1 MDSRTSRGTYNGTAW
16 TGGTDMF
23 LWTFRFLVLNNVVSI
38 CSVRKCRVPTVMTI
52 GSGAQHG
59 EATSFMPAKALL
71 NGFKVVLSNS
81 LLRRL
86 LQVFISVGSY
96 DR

>member
-23 LWTFRFLVLNNVVSI
+23 LWTFQFLVWNNVVSI
-38 CSVRKCRVPTVMTI
+38 CSVRRRRVPTVMTI
-52 GSGAQHG
+52 GSDAQHG
-59 EATSFMPAKALL
+59 EATSFMRAKALL
-71 NGFKVVLSNS
+71 NDFKIVLSNS

-86 LQVFISVGSY
+86 SQVFIAVGS
-96 DR
+96 